1 MKRPQRT
8 RLIAFRLTDEE
19 YSKLSFAAKMSNRK
33 PSGIA
38 YDILSKNLQ

>member
-1 MKRPQRT
+1 MKKPQRT

-19 YSKLSFAAKMSNRK
+19 YNKLSFAAKMSNRK

-38 YDILSKNLQ
+38 YDILSANLK